1 MKKILSNFSIIVKAR
16 AGGSS
21 LPSFFYEEVIWNKVI
36 GIGTTYHVRN
46 VVEVILSLQI
56 KMVQA
61 TVLVARAISKTIKTL
76 LMGIS

>member
-1 MKKILSNFSIIVKAR
+1 MKPILNNFSIIVRSR
-16 AGGSS
+16 AGSS
-21 LPSFFYEEVIWNKVI
+21 GLPSLFYEEVIWNKVI

-76 LMGIS
+76 SMGIS